1 MSQLNF
7 FITRDETISIL
18 NALIDTCEVDVFIG
32 GAFEQEKPA
41 PVSKITTLID
51 ADYFTLWLKNEFRE
65 PKGFK
70 LNHGDN
76 KDRFIFDYYK
86 DPIMQFADCKRTP
99 ALISPGRIFY
109 KAGWVEHDEL
119 RQKHKNW
126 GIRVSRLI
134 DKRLHKLNSIWRIS
148 DDVKDWVVNGGNLEL
163 GPGGMIINK
172 YNLTT
177 RP

>member
-18 NALIDTCEVDVFIG
+18 NVLIDTGQVDIFIG
-32 GAFEQEKPA
+32 ESFEAEKPE
-41 PVSKITTLID
+41 PVTRITDSID
-51 ADYFTLWLKNEFRE
+51 SNRFILWLKNEFRE

-70 LNHGDN
+70 LNQGDN
-76 KDRFIFDYYK
+76 KDRFMFDYYK
-86 DPIMQFADCKRTP
+86 DPIIQFTDCKRTP
-99 ALISPGRIFY
+99 TLISPGRIFY
-109 KAGWVEHDEL
+109 KAGWVEHEAL

-134 DKRLHKLNSIWRIS
+134 DKRLDKLNSIWRIS

-163 GPGGMIINK
+163 GPGGKIVYK
-172 YNLTT
+172 DNLTSI
-177 RP
+177 R